1 VKKPVKNDTG
11 VVGTGNAG
19 QTAEKQKKLMKKL
32 AVGIVNYAHLSA
44 GGLAVLRAV
53 RRSRRQALAS
63 SGDSSVSARSRPK
76 QIFSLSGTKRAN
88 GAHFLRSTEVTF

>member
-1 VKKPVKNDTG
+1 
-11 VVGTGNAG
+11 
-19 QTAEKQKKLMKKL
+19 MKKL

-44 GGLAVLRAV
+44 GGLAVLGAV

-63 SGDSSVSARSRPK
+63 SGDSSVSASAPARSRPK

-88 GAHFLRSTEVTF
+88 GAPFLRSTKVTF